1 MNAPLPACSPSEPRE
16 RHNWITRMS
25 ETTPNA
31 APMTPQL
38 GNLIGF
44 RTRVAASAG
53 FFAVDLPA
61 LVAEADGNCTPE
73 PVEGRGGTLF
83 GT

>member
-1 MNAPLPACSPSEPRE
+1 
-16 RHNWITRMS
+16 MS

-44 RTRVAASAG
+44 RTRAAASAG
-53 FFAVDLPA
+53 LFPA
-61 LVAEADGNCTPE
+61 GLLALLAEADGNCTPE
-73 PVEGRGGTLF
+73 PVAERGGTLF
-83 GT
+83 GIWIGT